1 MAKYTVDEFVIELG
15 FNEKVIKG
23 LQRVEKT
30 AMAAATRIENRLNK
44 AVSIDGNKSKAGFDK
59 IVRNAQTAA
68 NSVNRAFSKSMD
80 FGNAGKASVKG
91 VETAARASAKRIK
104 KEMQDAFNVRGN
116 GRGGGSGGSGG
127 GRPPRGGSGG
137 GGGSSN
143 SAARSIERT
152 YSNNYYS
159 GLTRKLESM
168 GVRGQGLAAKFRS
181 DMTGLR
187 DEALK
192 NPAANLANYN
202 MQVKA
207 SIDAMKRWISAE
219 NAEAKA
225 RREQTWLLDR
235 ANSSLT
241 QWIGGFAS
249 LYTVIEGI
257 KKVVDAGVA
266 RQGQMLS
273 AQAVFKG
280 QAGDAKTFAA
290 GFSQQI
296 GQGFTETMK
305 QYTGFAAGAQNALGY
320 QGTQDFY
327 KNAATF
333 GRIRGLDAEQL
344 KGIMVAFTQMAS
356 KGRVQAE
363 ELRGQLGDR
372 LPGAEQMFADALG
385 VNTQQLDALMKNG
398 KLLAKDVLPRV
409 SAQMKKMSDE
419 VGGLDRVSEMAVTG
433 IGRVNAAIENNL
445 VKAFDGAESGLGR
458 FTGSLANM
466 LSDSSAISEAM
477 GGIFG
482 EVLTVAAKGI
492 DYADEWV
499 RHISAALLRVS
510 AWYDELDDGQK
521 KLIKSAADFAIA
533 VGEVLV
539 VVKALRGV
547 TGIISAVLGLKQLAT
562 GGAAAGAGAAGAGAA
577 SSGIMARILGFAK
590 GAPKA
595 AGPIG
600 WALMAKAGVDAS
612 GIEQSYPNALGTG
625 NPIAQALNWLTNPS
639 KILGTSDKDSITNS
653 PFTRMMGSLGDWLQ
667 GNNSLSPQN
676 GYNPQ
681 NMLTVPSMFNP
692 AQQTV
697 QNNQRMTFNI
707 NLDSRKIGE
716 YQTEVVTHNNE
727 DVNIN
732 TEHMGD

>member
-44 AVSIDGNKSKAGFDK
+44 AVTIDGNKSKAGFDK

-127 GRPPRGGSGG
+127 GRPPRGGNGG
-137 GGGSSN
+137 GAGGSSN

-168 GVRGQGLAAKFRS
+168 GVRGQALAGKFRS
-181 DMTGLR
+181 DITGLR

-192 NPAANLANYN
+192 NPSANLANYN
-202 MQVKA
+202 MQIKA
-207 SIDAMKRWISAE
+207 SIDSMKRWISAE

-445 VKAFDGAESGLGR
+445 VKAFDGAEGGLGR
-458 FTGSLANM
+458 FTSALANM

-547 TGIISAVLGLKQLAT
+547 TGLISTLLGLKNIIGAGGGNTT
-562 GGAAAGAGAAGAGAA
+562 GGSGGNSGAGAGGGSGGNGGGGNRLGNVAKFASMFNLYSRIGAF
-577 SSGIMARILGFAK
+577 SWWLGDQVF
-590 GAPKA
+590 
-595 AGPIG
+595 
-600 WALMAKAGVDAS
+600 DAS
-612 GIEQSYPNALGTG
+612 DSYGQKNYGDELTANGNIRKNSWMGKGWDNYVSPAL
-625 NPIAQALNWLTNPS
+625 
-639 KILGTSDKDSITNS
+639 
-653 PFTRMMGSLGDWLQ
+653 DWLQ
-667 GNNSLSPQN
+667 SNNALDNQ
-676 GYNPQ
+676 NPQ
-681 NMLTVPSMFNP
+681 NMFSVPSMYNP